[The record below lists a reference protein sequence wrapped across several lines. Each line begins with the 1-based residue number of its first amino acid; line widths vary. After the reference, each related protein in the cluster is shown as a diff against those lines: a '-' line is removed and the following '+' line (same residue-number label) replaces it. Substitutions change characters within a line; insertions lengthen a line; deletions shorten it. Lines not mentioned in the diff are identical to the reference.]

1 MQKKIKSFDDVGINY
16 SVERISEFF
25 LVFIQGVGSD
35 LSSWKKVRQFFHKKG
50 FSTLALDLRGH
61 GLSDRPNSVKD
72 YKLEY
77 FAKDV
82 YKVIKTEKIRRFIL
96 IGYCFGGIITIK
108 FHELFPSL
116 SKAYILINTSY
127 KARKPLRMLDK
138 WSPLRY
144 ILNNILEETGQ
155 KTRRFHY
162 AKSDKFMGTGDWNL
176 RRIYSDIKHTT
187 FKSWIFTFET
197 IANFDGTKTLKSI
210 NEPVLI
216 IQGLKDSFVLPE
228 TAEKMHKMIKSSKV
242 EFIPNT
248 NHLILLN
255 NNRILERRILL
266 YLETIDKFIYYKKF
280 LKQKVS

>member
-1 MQKKIKSFDDVGINY
+1 MQKKITSFDNVKINY
-16 SVERISEFF
+16 SIERISEFF

-35 LSSWKKVRQFFHKKG
+35 LSSWKKVRHFFHKKG

-82 YKVIKTEKIRRFIL
+82 YKVIKTEKIRRFVL
-96 IGYCFGGIITIK
+96 IGYCFGGIIAIK

-116 SKAYILINTSY
+116 SKSYILINTSY

-138 WSPLRY
+138 WSSLRY
-144 ILNNILEETGQ
+144 ILNNVVEKTGQ
-155 KTRRFHY
+155 KNRRFHY
-162 AKSDKFMGTGDWNL
+162 AKSDKFIGTGDWNL

-187 FKSWIFTFET
+187 FKSWIFTFQT
-197 IANFDGTKTLKSI
+197 IAEFNGIKTLKSI
-210 NEPVLI
+210 NKPVLI
-216 IQGLKDSFVLPE
+216 IQGLEDSLVLPE
-228 TAEKMHKMIKSSKV
+228 TAEKMHKMVKSSKV
-242 EFIPNT
+242 DFIPNAD
-248 NHLILLN
+248 HIILLN
-255 NNRILERRILL
+255 NHRILERRILL
-266 YLETIDKFIYYKKF
+266 YIETIEKFIHHKKF